1 MSPERLSA
9 LFFEDIDAMNMVSQ
23 DKFVLLG
30 LL

>member
-23 DKFVLLG
+23 DKFVLG